1 MEQSE
6 TNEKTGKHASTNR
19 PTITVIVSVMGRV
32 RLRVWIMV
40 RVRVMKVSTSVTLN
54 KRGEWNKA
62 KQTGKTGKA
71 RQDAQNKIIFCYAL
85 ISERRDSVPDNVL
98 DLRKIDGNSVSL
110 VLTRLVAVAVC
121 ARQSILHNDR
131 KSSFPETLITKRLS
145 QRL

>member
-6 TNEKTGKHASTNR
+6 TNGGGGVEQSETN
-19 PTITVIVSVMGRV
+19 
-32 RLRVWIMV
+32 
-40 RVRVMKVSTSVTLN
+40 
-54 KRGEWNKA
+54 
-62 KQTGKTGKA
+62 GKTGKA

-121 ARQSILHNDR
+121 ARQSYL
-131 KSSFPETLITKRLS
+131 T
-145 QRL
+145 Q